1 MCPWSSSSVSS
12 YSALPS
18 LGPRIHSALASVLS
32 SETTKSWSSC
42 VEPWALRVHSIRV
55 ASVLLVCVAGGL
67 GFGGEW
73 EAADLGKSAVGFKAR
88 GEITQRKSAWR
99 SERWR
104 GGAAMAPADGDFR
117 PSCRGVAPG
126 CRNRVALSMNCGSC
140 AKRNLDTKDVERRKV
155 LLKSIP

>member
-1 MCPWSSSSVSS
+1 MTNQFDSSR
-12 YSALPS
+12 LEKQM
-18 LGPRIHSALASVLS
+18 
-32 SETTKSWSSC
+32 SEERVPMIDIEFLHRATNAKST
-42 VEPWALRVHSIRV
+42 LRP
-55 ASVLLVCVAGGL
+55 GGL